1 MFKKLSLLP
10 RLLLI
15 LGVSLVMVLVLSVTA
30 LISISQVNDS
40 LDEVYSEHMRPSSLS
55 ARLTQNVEQE
65 LTQLLLLL
73 QHDPKSEFL
82 SLHDHPI
89 SFHTDHIAQVRHDN
103 QNVLDQLEGIQ
114 LNDNEARL
122 LKSSREKLELFY
134 QASTETSLQMDQ
146 NQFYQANERIITKV
160 SPAAVA
166 LTQDLNQLT
175 DTVLASAEQKNLEA
189 KQQYSDIIKLFILI
203 IIVGSTLMIALV
215 YMVIRSITR
224 PVAQAVK
231 IAEKIAE
238 GDFDIEIDTS
248 ATDEVGQVMSAL
260 DSAVTAVHNMSVEV
274 QGLAQAAVEG
284 RLETRADITPYQGE
298 YRSIVEGFNN
308 TLDAVIGPLNVAAEY
323 VDHIAQGN
331 IPARITDNYNGD
343 FNILKNNLNT
353 CIDAINALIA
363 DANLLAQAAVEGRLD
378 TRADASAHQGDY
390 RRIVEGVNDT
400 LDNVVGPLNDVCR
413 VLNAME
419 QGDLTQT
426 ITAHYNGDFDELK
439 QVINNTI
446 AKLADTIGQIN
457 AAADSLNSAAA
468 QVSATAQALS
478 QSSSEQAASV
488 EETTSS
494 MEQMTANINQNS
506 ENATVTDNMA
516 TSAAV
521 QAQEGGEAV
530 KATVQAMNQNE
541 PDRRQNR
548 HYRRHCLPD
557 QPAGPQRRD

>member
-530 KATVQAMNQNE
+530 KATVQAMN
-541 PDRRQNR
+541 
-548 HYRRHCLPD
+548 
-557 QPAGPQRRD
+557 